1 MIQSLLTHVPIT
13 FGVLIAGYFLG
24 RIRIKGVSLDLAGV
38 LVVAALAGF
47 VLTSSELLGNFLN
60 IYELKEDM
68 DMLSSMGTSL
78 FMSAIGV
85 MTGYSL
91 DLKNMKEIKSML
103 IGALMVVSAFASMKV
118 IAFIDTDVPYSK
130 LLGALCGA
138 LTTTPGLSAVN
149 ELPGIVAEDATVGYG
164 SSYLFGVAA
173 TVLFVQ
179 IITREYK
186 DGNESAKQNGNTSQA
201 ALGGLIQ
208 IGIAVLLGYLVGGIG
223 FGTFS
228 LGNSGGILFAGIAVG
243 ILAKTC
249 LRQKIASAET
259 MGTFRNLGLVMFF
272 VGNGI
277 PAGMSLRDGFEVKIF
292 LYGLLMTIVPIA
304 IGTALARLH
313 NRKVYTA
320 FVVAGGMTSTP
331 AVGVLLQKR
340 CGICLKS
347 YSTAYVSALLTI
359 IILIRAS

>member
-1 MIQSLLTHVPIT
+1 M
-13 FGVLIAGYFLG
+13 
-24 RIRIKGVSLDLAGV
+24 R
-38 LVVAALAGF
+38 
-47 VLTSSELLGNFLN
+47 
-60 IYELKEDM
+60 
-68 DMLSSMGTSL
+68 
-78 FMSAIGV
+78 
-85 MTGYSL
+85 
-91 DLKNMKEIKSML
+91 
-103 IGALMVVSAFASMKV
+103 
-118 IAFIDTDVPYSK
+118 
-130 LLGALCGA
+130 A

-304 IGTALARLH
+304 IGTVLARLH